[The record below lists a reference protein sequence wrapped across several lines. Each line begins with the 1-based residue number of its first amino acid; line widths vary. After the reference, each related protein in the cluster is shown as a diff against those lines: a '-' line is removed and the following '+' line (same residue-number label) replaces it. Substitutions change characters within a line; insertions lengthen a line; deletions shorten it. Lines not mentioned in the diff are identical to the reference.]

1 MTHNNSTIGVIGA
14 GAWGTAIAKL
24 LSDKN
29 SNVLLWAKEI
39 KVKKDIEKTR
49 INKTYLDKI
58 KIGKSLKVTNCLEEL
73 KGFDIIFVAVPT
85 QYIQATLKPLKKII
99 NKKCI
104 LVNCAKGIDIKS
116 TSLISEVISKV
127 FPDNRLAVMS
137 GPNFALEIALGK
149 PTASLIAAQK
159 ISDAKFIANLISS
172 RSFRPYLSND
182 IIGAQICGAMKN
194 IYAIGCGIIV
204 GKNFGENAVASVISR
219 SFAEIKTV
227 GKKLGAQP
235 ETLSGLSGL
244 GDLFLTCSS
253 KKSRNFSL
261 GFDLAKG
268 RKLNNILRSKK
279 TVAEGAY
286 TVKAIKKLGL
296 KLKVSLP
303 LNDAIYK
310 ILYLEKNI
318 DKTISELLNR
328 PIVKEN

>member
-1 MTHNNSTIGVIGA
+1 MRNNTAIGILGA

-29 SNVLLWAKEI
+29 LNVLLWAKEVQ
-39 KVKKDIEKTR
+39 VKKNIEKTR
-49 INKTYLDKI
+49 VNKIFLDKI
-58 KIGKSLKVTNCLEEL
+58 KLNKSLKVTNSLEDL
-73 KGFDIIFVAVPT
+73 SKLDVLFIVVPT
-85 QYIQATLKPLKKII
+85 QYIQATLKPLKRII
-99 NKKCI
+99 KKNCI

-116 TSLISEVISKV
+116 TSLISEVINKILPSNK
-127 FPDNRLAVMS
+127 LAIMS

-172 RSFRPYLSND
+172 KTFRPYLSND

-219 SFAEIKTV
+219 SFSEIKSV
-227 GKKLGAQP
+227 GKKLGAQS

-268 RKLNNILRSKK
+268 KKLDNILRSKK

-286 TVKAIKKLGL
+286 TVKAIKKLGI
-296 KLKVSLP
+296 KLQLSLP
-303 LNDAIYK
+303 LNDAIHK
-310 ILYLEKNI
+310 ILYQDKDIN
-318 DKTISELLNR
+318 KTISELLNR
-328 PIVKEN
+328 PIIKEN

>member
-1 MTHNNSTIGVIGA
+1 MRNNLAIGIMGA
-14 GAWGTAIAKL
+14 GAWGTTIAKL

-29 SNVLLWAKEI
+29 SNVLLWAKEVQ
-39 KVKKDIEKTR
+39 VKKDIEKTR
-49 INKTYLDKI
+49 INKTFLDKV
-58 KIGKSLKVTNCLEEL
+58 KLNESLKVTNSLEDL
-73 KGFDIIFVAVPT
+73 NKLDVLFIVVPT
-85 QYIQATLKPLKKII
+85 QYIQATLKPLKKVIKE
-99 NKKCI
+99 NCI

-116 TSLISEVISKV
+116 TSLISEVINKIL
-127 FPDNRLAVMS
+127 PRNKLAIMS

-159 ISDAKFIANLISS
+159 IYDAKFIANLISS
-172 RSFRPYLSND
+172 KTFRPYLSDD

-219 SFAEIKTV
+219 SFAEIKSV
-227 GKKLGAQP
+227 GKRLGAQP

-268 RKLNNILRSKK
+268 KKLENVLRGKK
-279 TVAEGAY
+279 TIAEGAY
-286 TVKAIKKLGL
+286 TVKAIKKLGVKL
-296 KLKVSLP
+296 KLSLP

-310 ILYLEKNI
+310 ILYQDKDIN
-318 DKTISELLNR
+318 KTIGELLSR
-328 PIVKEN
+328 PIIKEN

>member
-1 MTHNNSTIGVIGA
+1 MHNNPAIGVMGG
-14 GAWGTAIAKL
+14 GAWGTTVAKL

-29 SNVLLWAKEI
+29 SNVLLWAKETQ
-39 KVKKDIEKTR
+39 VKKDIEKTR
-49 INKTYLDKI
+49 INKIYLNKI
-58 KIGKSLKVTNCLEEL
+58 KLNKSLKITNHLEDLSEL
-73 KGFDIIFVAVPT
+73 DILFVVIPT

-99 NKKCI
+99 KRNCI

-116 TSLISEVISKV
+116 TSLISEVINKTLPS
-127 FPDNRLAVMS
+127 NRLAIMS

-149 PTASLIAAQK
+149 PTATLIAAQK
-159 ISDAKFIANLISS
+159 ISDAKYIANLISS
-172 RSFRPYLSND
+172 KTFRPYLSND

-194 IYAIGCGIIV
+194 VYAIGCGIIV
-204 GKNFGENAVASVISR
+204 GKNFGENAVASVIAR
-219 SFAEIKTV
+219 SFAEIKSI

-268 RKLNNILRSKK
+268 KKLENLLRNKK
-279 TVAEGAY
+279 TIAEGAY
-286 TVKAIKKLGL
+286 TVKAIKKLGKKL
-296 KLKVSLP
+296 KLSLP

-310 ILYLEKNI
+310 ILYQNKNI
-318 DKTISELLNR
+318 NNTISELLNR
-328 PIVKEN
+328 PIIKEN

>member
-1 MTHNNSTIGVIGA
+1 MQNKPSIGVIGA

-29 SNVLLWAKEI
+29 SNVLLWAKENQ
-39 KVKKDIEKTR
+39 VKKNIEKTR
-49 INKTYLDKI
+49 INKTYLDEVRL
-58 KIGKSLKVTNCLEEL
+58 GKSLKVTNRLEEFKDL
-73 KGFDIIFVAVPT
+73 DIIFIVVPT
-85 QYIQATLKPLKKII
+85 QYIQVTLKPLKKII
-99 NKKCI
+99 KQNCI

-116 TSLISEVISKV
+116 TSLISEVINKI
-127 FPDNRLAVMS
+127 FPNNKLAIMS

-159 ISDAKFIANLISS
+159 LSDAKFIANLISS
-172 RSFRPYLSND
+172 KSFRPYLSND

-219 SFAEIKTV
+219 SFAEIKSV

-268 RKLNNILRSKK
+268 KKLENILRSKK
-279 TVAEGAY
+279 TIAEGVY
-286 TVKAIKKLGL
+286 TVRAIKKLGVKL
-296 KLKVSLP
+296 KLSLP

-310 ILYLEKNI
+310 ILYQDKDIN
-318 DKTISELLNR
+318 KTIGELLSR
-328 PIVKEN
+328 PIIKEN

>member
-1 MTHNNSTIGVIGA
+1 MPNNLAIGIMGA
-14 GAWGTAIAKL
+14 GAWGTTIAKL

-29 SNVLLWAKEI
+29 SNVLLWAKEVQ
-39 KVKKDIEKTR
+39 VKKDIEKTR
-49 INKTYLDKI
+49 INKTFLDKV
-58 KIGKSLKVTNCLEEL
+58 KLNKSLKVTNSLEDL
-73 KGFDIIFVAVPT
+73 SKLDILFIVVPT

-99 NKKCI
+99 KKNCI

-116 TSLISEVISKV
+116 TSLISEVINKIL
-127 FPDNRLAVMS
+127 PGNKLAIMS

-159 ISDAKFIANLISS
+159 LSDAKFIANLISS
-172 RSFRPYLSND
+172 KTFRPYLSND

-204 GKNFGENAVASVISR
+204 GKNFGENSVASVISR
-219 SFAEIKTV
+219 SFAEIKSV

-268 RKLNNILRSKK
+268 KKLENILRSKK
-279 TVAEGAY
+279 TIAEGAY
-286 TVKAIKKLGL
+286 TVRAIKKLGVKL
-296 KLKVSLP
+296 KLSLP

-310 ILYLEKNI
+310 ILYRDKDIN
-318 DKTISELLNR
+318 KTIGELLSR
-328 PIVKEN
+328 PIIKEN

>member
-1 MTHNNSTIGVIGA
+1 MQNKPAIGILGA
-14 GAWGTAIAKL
+14 GAWGTTIAKL

-29 SNVLLWAKEI
+29 SNVLLWAKETQ
-39 KVKKDIEKTR
+39 VKKGVEKTR
-49 INKTYLDKI
+49 INKNYLDKI
-58 KIGKSLKVTNCLEEL
+58 KLNKSLKITNHLEDLSEL
-73 KGFDIIFVAVPT
+73 DILFIVVPT

-99 NKKCI
+99 KKNCI

-116 TSLISEVISKV
+116 TSLISEVINKILPSNK
-127 FPDNRLAVMS
+127 LAIMS

-149 PTASLIAAQK
+149 PTASLIATQK
-159 ISDAKFIANLISS
+159 LSDAKFIANLISS
-172 RSFRPYLSND
+172 KTFRPYLSND

-219 SFAEIKTV
+219 SFAEIKSV

-268 RKLNNILRSKK
+268 KKLENVLRGKK
-279 TVAEGAY
+279 TIAEGAY
-286 TVKAIKKLGL
+286 TVKAIKKLGVKL
-296 KLKVSLP
+296 KLSLP

-310 ILYLEKNI
+310 ILYQDKDIN
-318 DKTISELLNR
+318 KTIGELLSR
-328 PIVKEN
+328 PIIKEN

>member
-1 MTHNNSTIGVIGA
+1 MRNNPAIGILGA
-14 GAWGTAIAKL
+14 GAWGTTIAKL

-29 SNVLLWAKEI
+29 SNVLLWAKETQ
-39 KVKKDIEKTR
+39 VKKGVEKTR
-49 INKTYLDKI
+49 INKIYLDKI
-58 KIGKSLKVTNCLEEL
+58 KLNKSLKITNHLEDLSEL
-73 KGFDIIFVAVPT
+73 DILFIVVPT

-99 NKKCI
+99 KKNCI

-116 TSLISEVISKV
+116 TSLISEVINKILPSNK
-127 FPDNRLAVMS
+127 LAIMS

-159 ISDAKFIANLISS
+159 LSDAKFIANLISS
-172 RSFRPYLSND
+172 KTFRPYLSND

-219 SFAEIKTV
+219 SFAEIKSV

-268 RKLNNILRSKK
+268 KKLENILRSKK
-279 TVAEGAY
+279 TIAEGAY
-286 TVKAIKKLGL
+286 TVRAIKKLGVKL
-296 KLKVSLP
+296 KLSLP

-310 ILYLEKNI
+310 ILYQDKDIN
-318 DKTISELLNR
+318 KTIGELLSR
-328 PIVKEN
+328 PIIKEN

>member
-1 MTHNNSTIGVIGA
+1 MHNNPAIGVMGG
-14 GAWGTAIAKL
+14 GAWGTTVAKL

-29 SNVLLWAKEI
+29 SNVLLWAKETQ
-39 KVKKDIEKTR
+39 VKKDIEKTK

-58 KIGKSLKVTNCLEEL
+58 KLNKSLKITNDLQDLSEL
-73 KGFDIIFVAVPT
+73 DILFVVIPT
-85 QYIQATLKPLKKII
+85 QYIQATLEPLKKII
-99 NKKCI
+99 KKNCI

-116 TSLISEVISKV
+116 TSLISEVINKTLPS
-127 FPDNRLAVMS
+127 NRLAIMS

-149 PTASLIAAQK
+149 PTATLVAAQK
-159 ISDAKFIANLISS
+159 ISDAKYIANLISS
-172 RSFRPYLSND
+172 KTFRPYLSND

-194 IYAIGCGIIV
+194 VYAIGCGIIV
-204 GKNFGENAVASVISR
+204 GKNFGENAVASVIAR
-219 SFAEIKTV
+219 SFAEIKSV

-268 RKLNNILRSKK
+268 KKLENLLRNKK
-279 TVAEGAY
+279 TIAEGAY
-286 TVKAIKKLGL
+286 TVKAIKKLGKKL
-296 KLKVSLP
+296 KLSLP

-310 ILYLEKNI
+310 ILYQNKNI
-318 DKTISELLNR
+318 NNTISELLNR
-328 PIVKEN
+328 PIIKEN

>member
-1 MTHNNSTIGVIGA
+1 MQNKPAIGILGA
-14 GAWGTAIAKL
+14 GAWGTTIAKL

-29 SNVLLWAKEI
+29 SNVLLWAKETQ
-39 KVKKDIEKTR
+39 VKKGVEKTR
-49 INKTYLDKI
+49 INKIYLDKI
-58 KIGKSLKVTNCLEEL
+58 KLNKSLKITNHLEDLSEL
-73 KGFDIIFVAVPT
+73 DILFIVVPT
-85 QYIQATLKPLKKII
+85 QYIQATLKPLRKII
-99 NKKCI
+99 KKNCI

-116 TSLISEVISKV
+116 TSFISEVINKILPSNK
-127 FPDNRLAVMS
+127 LAIMS

-149 PTASLIAAQK
+149 PTASLIATQK
-159 ISDAKFIANLISS
+159 LSDAKFIANLISS
-172 RSFRPYLSND
+172 KTFRPYLSND

-219 SFAEIKTV
+219 SFAEIKSV

-268 RKLNNILRSKK
+268 KKLENILRSKK
-279 TVAEGAY
+279 TIAEGAY
-286 TVKAIKKLGL
+286 TVRAIKKLVVKL
-296 KLKVSLP
+296 KLSLP

-310 ILYLEKNI
+310 ILYQDKDIN
-318 DKTISELLNR
+318 KTIGELLSR
-328 PIVKEN
+328 PIIKEN

>member
-1 MTHNNSTIGVIGA
+1 MQNKPAIGILGA
-14 GAWGTAIAKL
+14 GAWGTTIAKL

-29 SNVLLWAKEI
+29 SNVLLWAKETQ
-39 KVKKDIEKTR
+39 VKKGIEKTR
-49 INKTYLDKI
+49 INKIYLDKI
-58 KIGKSLKVTNCLEEL
+58 KLNKSLKITNHLEDLSEL
-73 KGFDIIFVAVPT
+73 DILFIVVPT

-99 NKKCI
+99 KKNCI

-116 TSLISEVISKV
+116 TSLISEVINKILPSNK
-127 FPDNRLAVMS
+127 LAIMS

-149 PTASLIAAQK
+149 PTASLIATQK
-159 ISDAKFIANLISS
+159 LSDAKFIANLISS
-172 RSFRPYLSND
+172 KTFRPYLSND

-219 SFAEIKTV
+219 SFAEIKSV

-268 RKLNNILRSKK
+268 KKLENVLRGKK
-279 TVAEGAY
+279 TIAEGAY
-286 TVKAIKKLGL
+286 TVKAIKKLGVKL
-296 KLKVSLP
+296 KLSLP

-310 ILYLEKNI
+310 ILYQDKDIN
-318 DKTISELLNR
+318 KTIGELLSR
-328 PIVKEN
+328 PIIKEN

>member
-1 MTHNNSTIGVIGA
+1 MHNNPAIGVMGG
-14 GAWGTAIAKL
+14 GAWGTTVAKL

-29 SNVLLWAKEI
+29 SNVLLWAKETQ
-39 KVKKDIEKTR
+39 VKKDIEKTR
-49 INKTYLDKI
+49 INKTYLNKI
-58 KIGKSLKVTNCLEEL
+58 KLNKSLKITNHLEDLSEL
-73 KGFDIIFVAVPT
+73 DILFVVIPT

-99 NKKCI
+99 KKNCI

-116 TSLISEVISKV
+116 TSLISEVINKTLPS
-127 FPDNRLAVMS
+127 NRLAIMS

-149 PTASLIAAQK
+149 PTATLVAAQK
-159 ISDAKFIANLISS
+159 ISDAKYIANLISS
-172 RSFRPYLSND
+172 KTFRPYLSND

-194 IYAIGCGIIV
+194 VYAIGCGIIV
-204 GKNFGENAVASVISR
+204 GKNFGENAVASVIAR
-219 SFAEIKTV
+219 SFAEIKSV

-268 RKLNNILRSKK
+268 KKLENLLRSKK
-279 TVAEGAY
+279 TIAEGAY
-286 TVKAIKKLGL
+286 TVKAIKKLGKKL
-296 KLKVSLP
+296 KLSLP

-310 ILYLEKNI
+310 ILYQNKNI
-318 DKTISELLNR
+318 NNTISELLNR
-328 PIVKEN
+328 PIIKEN

>member
-1 MTHNNSTIGVIGA
+1 MQNKPAIGILGA
-14 GAWGTAIAKL
+14 GAWGTTIAKL

-29 SNVLLWAKEI
+29 SNVLLWAKETQ
-39 KVKKDIEKTR
+39 VKKGVEKTR
-49 INKTYLDKI
+49 INKIYLDKI
-58 KIGKSLKVTNCLEEL
+58 KLNKSLKITNHLEDLSEL
-73 KGFDIIFVAVPT
+73 DILFIVVPT

-99 NKKCI
+99 KKNCI

-116 TSLISEVISKV
+116 TSLISEVINKILPSNK
-127 FPDNRLAVMS
+127 LAIMS

-149 PTASLIAAQK
+149 PTASLIATQK
-159 ISDAKFIANLISS
+159 LSDAKFIANLISS
-172 RSFRPYLSND
+172 KTFRPYLSND

-219 SFAEIKTV
+219 SFAEIKSV

-268 RKLNNILRSKK
+268 KKLENVLRGKK
-279 TVAEGAY
+279 TIAEGAY
-286 TVKAIKKLGL
+286 TVKAIKKLGVKL
-296 KLKVSLP
+296 KLSLP

-310 ILYLEKNI
+310 ILYQDKDIN
-318 DKTISELLNR
+318 KTIGELLSR
-328 PIVKEN
+328 PIIKEN

>member
-1 MTHNNSTIGVIGA
+1 MHNNPAIGILGA

-29 SNVLLWAKEI
+29 SNVLLWANEI
-39 KVKKDIEKTR
+39 QVKKNIEKTR
-49 INKTYLDKI
+49 VNKTFLDKI
-58 KIGKSLKVTNCLEEL
+58 KLNKSLKVTNSLEDL
-73 KGFDIIFVAVPT
+73 SKLDVLFIVVPT
-85 QYIQATLKPLKKII
+85 QYIQVTLKPLKKII
-99 NKKCI
+99 KKNCI

-116 TSLISEVISKV
+116 TSLISGVINKIL
-127 FPDNRLAVMS
+127 PGNKLAIMS

-159 ISDAKFIANLISS
+159 LSDAKLIANLISS
-172 RSFRPYLSND
+172 KTFRPYLSND

-219 SFAEIKTV
+219 SFAEIKSV

-268 RKLNNILRSKK
+268 KKLENILRSKK
-279 TVAEGAY
+279 TIAEGAY
-286 TVKAIKKLGL
+286 TVRAIKKLGVKL
-296 KLKVSLP
+296 KLSLP

-310 ILYLEKNI
+310 ILYQNKDIN
-318 DKTISELLNR
+318 KTIGELLSR
-328 PIVKEN
+328 PIIKEN

>member
-1 MTHNNSTIGVIGA
+1 MQSKPVIGVLGA
-14 GAWGTAIAKL
+14 GAWGTTIAKI

-29 SNVLLWAKEI
+29 SNVLLWAKENQ
-39 KVKKDIEKTR
+39 VKKNIEKTR
-49 INKTYLDKI
+49 INKTYLDKV
-58 KIGKSLKVTNCLEEL
+58 KLVKSLRVTNRLEEL
-73 KGFDIIFVAVPT
+73 KELDILFIVVPT
-85 QYIQATLKPLKKII
+85 QYIQSTLKPLKKII
-99 NKKCI
+99 KKNCI

-116 TSLISEVISKV
+116 TSLISEVINKILPSNK
-127 FPDNRLAVMS
+127 LAIMS

-149 PTASLIAAQK
+149 PTASLIATQK
-159 ISDAKFIANLISS
+159 LSDAKFIANLISS
-172 RSFRPYLSND
+172 KTFRPYLSND

-219 SFAEIKTV
+219 SFAEIKSV

-268 RKLNNILRSKK
+268 KKLENILRSKK
-279 TVAEGAY
+279 TIAEGAY
-286 TVKAIKKLGL
+286 TVRAIKKLGVKL
-296 KLKVSLP
+296 KLSLP

-310 ILYLEKNI
+310 ILYQDKDIN
-318 DKTISELLNR
+318 KTIGELLSR
-328 PIVKEN
+328 PIIKEN

>member
-1 MTHNNSTIGVIGA
+1 MQNKPAIGILGA
-14 GAWGTAIAKL
+14 GAWGTTIAKL

-29 SNVLLWAKEI
+29 SNVLLWAKETQ
-39 KVKKDIEKTR
+39 VKKSVEKTR
-49 INKTYLDKI
+49 INKIYLDKI
-58 KIGKSLKVTNCLEEL
+58 KLNKSLKITNHLEDLSEL
-73 KGFDIIFVAVPT
+73 DILFIVVPT

-99 NKKCI
+99 KKNCI

-116 TSLISEVISKV
+116 TSLISEVINKILPSNK
-127 FPDNRLAVMS
+127 LAIMS

-149 PTASLIAAQK
+149 PTASLIATQK
-159 ISDAKFIANLISS
+159 LSDAKFIANLISS
-172 RSFRPYLSND
+172 KTFRPYLSND

-219 SFAEIKTV
+219 SFAEIKSV

-268 RKLNNILRSKK
+268 KKLENILRSKK
-279 TVAEGAY
+279 TIAEGAY
-286 TVKAIKKLGL
+286 TVRAIKKLGVKL
-296 KLKVSLP
+296 KLSLP

-310 ILYLEKNI
+310 ILYQDKDIN
-318 DKTISELLNR
+318 KTIGELLSR
-328 PIVKEN
+328 PIIKEN

>member
-1 MTHNNSTIGVIGA
+1 MQNKPAIGILGA
-14 GAWGTAIAKL
+14 GAWGTTIAKL

-29 SNVLLWAKEI
+29 SNVLLWAKETQ
-39 KVKKDIEKTR
+39 VKKGVEKTR
-49 INKTYLDKI
+49 INKIYLDKI
-58 KIGKSLKVTNCLEEL
+58 KLNKSLKITNHLEDLSEL
-73 KGFDIIFVAVPT
+73 EILFIVVPT

-99 NKKCI
+99 KKNCI

-116 TSLISEVISKV
+116 TSLISEVINKILPSNK
-127 FPDNRLAVMS
+127 LAIMS

-149 PTASLIAAQK
+149 PTASLIATQK
-159 ISDAKFIANLISS
+159 LSDAKFIANLISS
-172 RSFRPYLSND
+172 KTFRPYLSND

-219 SFAEIKTV
+219 SFAEIKSV

-268 RKLNNILRSKK
+268 KKLENILRSKK
-279 TVAEGAY
+279 TIAEGAY
-286 TVKAIKKLGL
+286 TVRAIKKLGVKL
-296 KLKVSLP
+296 KLSLP

-310 ILYLEKNI
+310 ILYQDKDIN
-318 DKTISELLNR
+318 KTIGELLSR
-328 PIVKEN
+328 PIIKEN

>member
-1 MTHNNSTIGVIGA
+1 MRNNLAIGIMGA
-14 GAWGTAIAKL
+14 GAWGTTIAKL

-29 SNVLLWAKEI
+29 SNVLLWAKEVQ
-39 KVKKDIEKTR
+39 VKKDIEKTR
-49 INKTYLDKI
+49 INKTFLDKV
-58 KIGKSLKVTNCLEEL
+58 KLNESLKVTNSLEDL
-73 KGFDIIFVAVPT
+73 SKLDILFIVVPT
-85 QYIQATLKPLKKII
+85 QYIQATLKPLKKVIKE
-99 NKKCI
+99 NCI

-116 TSLISEVISKV
+116 TSLISEVINKIL
-127 FPDNRLAVMS
+127 PRNKLAIMS

-159 ISDAKFIANLISS
+159 IYDAKFIANLISS
-172 RSFRPYLSND
+172 KTFRPYLSDD

-219 SFAEIKTV
+219 SFAEIKSV
-227 GKKLGAQP
+227 GKRLGAQP

-268 RKLNNILRSKK
+268 KKLENVLRGKK
-279 TVAEGAY
+279 TIAEGAY
-286 TVKAIKKLGL
+286 TVKAIKKLGVKL
-296 KLKVSLP
+296 KLSLP

-310 ILYLEKNI
+310 ILYQDKDIN
-318 DKTISELLNR
+318 KTIGELLSR
-328 PIVKEN
+328 PIIKEN

>member
-1 MTHNNSTIGVIGA
+1 MHNNPAIGILGA
-14 GAWGTAIAKL
+14 GAWGTTIAKL

-29 SNVLLWAKEI
+29 SDVLLWAKEPQ
-39 KVKKDIEKTR
+39 VKKGVEKTR
-49 INKTYLDKI
+49 INEIYLDKI
-58 KIGKSLKVTNCLEEL
+58 KLNKSLKITNHLEDLSEL
-73 KGFDIIFVAVPT
+73 DILFIVVPT
-85 QYIQATLKPLKKII
+85 QYIQSTLRPLKKII
-99 NKKCI
+99 KKNCI

-116 TSLISEVISKV
+116 TSLISEVINKIL
-127 FPDNRLAVMS
+127 PGNKLAIMS

-172 RSFRPYLSND
+172 KTFRPYLSND

-219 SFAEIKTV
+219 SFAEIKSV
-227 GKKLGAQP
+227 GKRLGAQP

-268 RKLNNILRSKK
+268 TKLDNIMRSKK

-286 TVKAIKKLGL
+286 TVKAIKKLEVKL
-296 KLKVSLP
+296 KLSLP
-303 LNDAIYK
+303 INDAVYK
-310 ILYLEKNI
+310 ILYQDKDIN
-318 DKTISELLNR
+318 KTISELLNR
-328 PIVKEN
+328 PIIKEN